1 MPLKTRSRVD
11 DPDFTSDHPG
21 TPSQSKSKS
30 PKRKSSRARG
40 KGAASKRKKTGTDAP
55 GTSVQS
61 PRLSSI
67 VAGPLDV
74 QDTPRPFNDLI
85 IGGPGSSE
93 KDLGGITKP
102 ATLPSAPLVSGTPGP
117 SSEAGQGEYSLIIV
131 SSPVES
137 LVKSRLPLNFGKES
151 RITIGRDAGNSVVI
165 PDQTVSRV
173 HAELAVQGGRV
184 YLRDLNSTNGTFV
197 YDGTDFQ
204 QVMGTVEVAPG
215 TAIRFGTNTIVKL
228 TRK

>member
-11 DPDFTSDHPG
+11 DPDFTSDEPG
-21 TPSQSKSKS
+21 TPSQLKSKS

-40 KGAASKRKKTGTDAP
+40 KGAASKRKKTETDVP

-61 PRLSSI
+61 PQLSSI
-67 VAGPLDV
+67 DADPLDV
-74 QDTPRPFNDLI
+74 KDTPRPFNDFI

-93 KDLGGITKP
+93 KDLGGITKH
-102 ATLPSAPLVSGTPGP
+102 ATLPSAPLVSSTPGP
-117 SSEAGQGEYSLIIV
+117 SSEAEQGKYSLIIV

-137 LVKSRLPLNFGKES
+137 LVNSRLPLNFGKES
-151 RITIGRDAGNSVVI
+151 KITIGRDAGNSVVI

-173 HAELAVQGGRV
+173 HAELTVQGGKV
-184 YLRDLNSTNGTFV
+184 CLRDLNSTNGTFV

-204 QVMGTVEVAPG
+204 EVKDTLEVAPG
-215 TAIRFGTNTIVKL
+215 TAIRFGTNTIVEL
-228 TRK
+228 TRE